1 MAYVRIPETAWRI
14 TKGSE
19 VMYLTDLWFTRH
31 LADKYVELVQAEP
44 TREFYQFIAD
54 NMNAVLDGEQIADE
68 IEPVVMNLIDDRMN
82 NRPMSLRTGD
92 YIVLQ
97 RAFMGKGR

>member
-1 MAYVRIPETAWRI
+1 MPYVRIPETAWKI
-14 TKGSE
+14 TRGSE

-31 LADKYVELVQAEP
+31 LAERYVELVQAEP
-44 TREFYQFIAD
+44 TQEFYGFIAE
-54 NMNAVLDGEQIADE
+54 NMNAVLDGKPIAGD
-68 IEPVVMNLIDDRMN
+68 IEPVIMNLIDDRMN

-97 RAFMGKGR
+97 RAFMGKR